1 MENGQNLVQCPG
13 ESEEDFNKRL
23 RKVNYLSLAQEFA
36 ELQRKNSDAGLDGAN
51 TVGSNP
57 TSAEGTESKTKSEPQ
72 VTAENPTDKDT
83 EDFEVYTL
91 ETSLKPTFNWE
102 DLEQKIQQATRS
114 QSTLVGG
121 DGHFQTEHY
130 QLILYQNKSCFKLLY
145 TLNFKADEKLFWD
158 AFWVLQ
164 VVQTA
169 FIKKY
174 FFFVNRST

>member
-36 ELQRKNSDAGLDGAN
+36 ELQRKNSDSGLEGAN
-51 TVGSNP
+51 TVGNNP
-57 TSAEGTESKTKSEPQ
+57 TSAEGTASKTKSEPQ
-72 VTAENPTDKDT
+72 VTGENPADKDT

-91 ETSLKPTFNWE
+91 ETSFKPTFDWE

-121 DGHFQTEHY
+121 DKQYRTNKYNAITEHTGRWR
-130 QLILYQNKSCFKLLY
+130 QTIQN
-145 TLNFKADEKLFWD
+145 
-158 AFWVLQ
+158 Q
-164 VVQTA
+164 
-169 FIKKY
+169 
-174 FFFVNRST
+174 

>member
-51 TVGSNP
+51 TVGNNP
-57 TSAEGTESKTKSEPQ
+57 TSAEGTASKTKSEPQ
-72 VTAENPTDKDT
+72 VTGENLADKDT

-91 ETSLKPTFNWE
+91 ETSFKPTFDWE

-121 DGHFQTEHY
+121 DIQYRTNKYNAITEH
-130 QLILYQNKSCFKLLY
+130 
-145 TLNFKADEKLFWD
+145 TGRW
-158 AFWVLQ
+158 
-164 VVQTA
+164 
-169 FIKKY
+169 
-174 FFFVNRST
+174 

>member
-51 TVGSNP
+51 TVGNNP
-57 TSAEGTESKTKSEPQ
+57 TSSEGTASKTKSEPQ
-72 VTAENPTDKDT
+72 VTGENPADRDT

-91 ETSLKPTFNWE
+91 ETSFKPTFDWE

-121 DGHFQTEHY
+121 DKQYRT
-130 QLILYQNKSCFKLLY
+130 NKYNTPRWLVDF
-145 TLNFKADEKLFWD
+145 
-158 AFWVLQ
+158 
-164 VVQTA
+164 
-169 FIKKY
+169 
-174 FFFVNRST
+174 